1 MRSYL
6 WNKFWPILQIL
17 LLVSGTCYAN
27 EAKFKQARQQQREG
41 KYDSAISAYKE
52 YLATPLDEDN
62 ITDEEL
68 FLYTEALTQLM
79 NTYQSKGDTE
89 GCIVALQEVFDLS
102 PILQKQCIRDYYSVL
117 GYALSRTERMAE
129 AEMTMLRAL
138 SMTLHRATPER
149 YFRDYAYAAA
159 IFYSNPDYQSEVI
172 NWCEEALHQAELS
185 ENSNGAQY
193 VKTLLGSIYKRNGHL
208 NSALN
213 LFNQSKDEAQ
223 RRNDDLGV
231 LNSLHALTDLF
242 LYWNIPEYAN
252 RYATEAVKVEKRMTA
267 QNPMIS
273 AQTYINKGRTLQQLG
288 EQDSVTFYTEQAR
301 RLCQTLPYNS
311 GMVDVDLL
319 NGSYL
324 TDRGGDSVQYGIEE
338 LIRVTEQGTTTNRAK
353 AYHQLAQ
360 TYLRY
365 GEESMAERAL
375 DSLYALLNYG
385 GTPIYIRLEY
395 EPILNHYQRSN
406 DHQRYQQFTQ
416 LMIQE
421 QNVFNEKSLRYN
433 TVESIVN
440 LQTIKKNQ
448 ELKFAHLKERHHR
461 QWLLVSILISLAIIA
476 AIVSSLYRQK
486 RAHSIQMKKA
496 NEKFSK
502 LHQELKQTNAEK
514 EKITSEINE
523 FLNDN
528 NNRQEMETL
537 TPFILKES
545 GEVKFRQCFE
555 ILYPLF
561 LHRLR
566 EKVPSIT
573 RREELL
579 SMLIALKQNNK
590 EIAELLAIAPRSV
603 LMLRHRFRQKI
614 GMATE
619 YSLEY
624 FIEELL
630 GVEHTTEKKS
640 DAQEDNK

>member
-1 MRSYL
+1 MRSYF
-6 WNKFWPILQIL
+6 WNKFWPILHIL

-89 GCIVALQEVFDLS
+89 GCVVALQEVFDLS

-185 ENSNGAQY
+185 ENNNGAQY

-223 RRNDDLGV
+223 QRNDDLGV

-252 RYATEAVKVEKRMTA
+252 RYATEAVKVEKRMKA

-319 NGSYL
+319 SGSYL

-395 EPILNHYQRSN
+395 EPILNHYQLSN

-416 LMIQE
+416 LMLQE

-448 ELKFAHLKERHHR
+448 ELKLAHLKERHHR

-476 AIVSSLYRQK
+476 TIVSSLHRQK
-486 RAHSIQMKKA
+486 RAHRIQMKKA
-496 NEKFSK
+496 NEKFSL

-630 GVEHTTEKKS
+630 GVEHTTEQKS

>member
-1 MRSYL
+1 MH
-6 WNKFWPILQIL
+6 IL
-17 LLVSGTCYAN
+17 LLASGTCYAN

-252 RYATEAVKVEKRMTA
+252 RYATEAVKVEKRMKA

-319 NGSYL
+319 SGSYL

-338 LIRVTEQGTTTNRAK
+338 LIRVTKQGTTTNRAK

-416 LMIQE
+416 LMLQE
-421 QNVFNEKSLRYN
+421 QNIFNEKSLRYN

-440 LQTIKKNQ
+440 LHTIKKNQ
-448 ELKFAHLKERHHR
+448 ELKLAHLKERHHR

-476 AIVSSLYRQK
+476 TIVSSLYRQK
-486 RAHSIQMKKA
+486 RAHRIQMKKA
-496 NEKFSK
+496 NEKFSI

-566 EKVPSIT
+566 EKVPAIT

-590 EIAELLAIAPRSV
+590 EISELLAIAPRSV

-614 GMATE
+614 GMSTE
-619 YSLEY
+619 LSLEN

-630 GVEHTTEKKS
+630 GVQQSEKPQNK
-640 DAQEDNK
+640 DN

>member
-1 MRSYL
+1 MHSYL
-6 WNKFWPILQIL
+6 WNKLWPILHIL
-17 LLVSGTCYAN
+17 LLASGTCYAN

-252 RYATEAVKVEKRMTA
+252 RYATEAVKVEKRMKA

-319 NGSYL
+319 SGSYL

-338 LIRVTEQGTTTNRAK
+338 LIRVTKQGTTTNRAK

-360 TYLRY
+360 TYLQY
-365 GEESMAERAL
+365 GEESMAESAL

-416 LMIQE
+416 LMLQE
-421 QNVFNEKSLRYN
+421 QNIFNEKSLRYN

-440 LQTIKKNQ
+440 LHTIKKNQ
-448 ELKFAHLKERHHR
+448 ELKLAHLKERHHS

-476 AIVSSLYRQK
+476 TIVSSLHRQK
-486 RAHSIQMKKA
+486 RAHRIQMKKA
-496 NEKFSK
+496 NEKFSI

-566 EKVPSIT
+566 EKVPAIT

-590 EIAELLAIAPRSV
+590 EISELLAIAPRSV

-614 GMATE
+614 GMSTE
-619 YSLEY
+619 LSLEN

-630 GVEHTTEKKS
+630 GVQQSEKPQNK
-640 DAQEDNK
+640 DN

>member
-1 MRSYL
+1 
-6 WNKFWPILQIL
+6 
-17 LLVSGTCYAN
+17 
-27 EAKFKQARQQQREG
+27 
-41 KYDSAISAYKE
+41 
-52 YLATPLDEDN
+52 
-62 ITDEEL
+62 
-68 FLYTEALTQLM
+68 
-79 NTYQSKGDTE
+79 
-89 GCIVALQEVFDLS
+89 
-102 PILQKQCIRDYYSVL
+102 
-117 GYALSRTERMAE
+117 
-129 AEMTMLRAL
+129 ML
-138 SMTLHRATPER
+138 
-149 YFRDYAYAAA
+149 
-159 IFYSNPDYQSEVI
+159 
-172 NWCEEALHQAELS
+172 
-185 ENSNGAQY
+185 
-193 VKTLLGSIYKRNGHL
+193 
-208 NSALN
+208 
-213 LFNQSKDEAQ
+213 
-223 RRNDDLGV
+223 
-231 LNSLHALTDLF
+231 
-242 LYWNIPEYAN
+242 
-252 RYATEAVKVEKRMTA
+252 
-267 QNPMIS
+267 
-273 AQTYINKGRTLQQLG
+273 
-288 EQDSVTFYTEQAR
+288 
-301 RLCQTLPYNS
+301 
-311 GMVDVDLL
+311 
-319 NGSYL
+319 
-324 TDRGGDSVQYGIEE
+324 
-338 LIRVTEQGTTTNRAK
+338 
-353 AYHQLAQ
+353 
-360 TYLRY
+360 
-365 GEESMAERAL
+365 
-375 DSLYALLNYG
+375 
-385 GTPIYIRLEY
+385 
-395 EPILNHYQRSN
+395 
-406 DHQRYQQFTQ
+406 
-416 LMIQE
+416 QE
-421 QNVFNEKSLRYN
+421 QNVFNEKSLKYN

-440 LQTIKKNQ
+440 LHTIKKNQ
-448 ELKFAHLKERHHR
+448 ELKLAHLKERHHR
-461 QWLLVSILISLAIIA
+461 QWFLVSILISLAIIA

-630 GVEHTTEKKS
+630 GVEHTTDQKS

>member
-1 MRSYL
+1 MRSYF
-6 WNKFWPILQIL
+6 WNKFWPILHIL
-17 LLVSGTCYAN
+17 LLASGTCYAN

-223 RRNDDLGV
+223 QRNDDLGV

-252 RYATEAVKVEKRMTA
+252 RYATEAVKVDKRMKA

-319 NGSYL
+319 SGSYL

-360 TYLRY
+360 TYLRC

-395 EPILNHYQRSN
+395 EPILNHYQLCN

-416 LMIQE
+416 LMLQE
-421 QNVFNEKSLRYN
+421 QNVFNEKSLKYN

-440 LQTIKKNQ
+440 LQTIKKHQ
-448 ELKFAHLKERHHR
+448 ELKLAHLKERHHR

-476 AIVSSLYRQK
+476 TIVSSLHRQK

-496 NEKFSK
+496 NEKFSL

-630 GVEHTTEKKS
+630 GVQQSENPQNK
-640 DAQEDNK
+640 DN

>member
-1 MRSYL
+1 
-6 WNKFWPILQIL
+6 
-17 LLVSGTCYAN
+17 
-27 EAKFKQARQQQREG
+27 
-41 KYDSAISAYKE
+41 
-52 YLATPLDEDN
+52 
-62 ITDEEL
+62 
-68 FLYTEALTQLM
+68 
-79 NTYQSKGDTE
+79 
-89 GCIVALQEVFDLS
+89 
-102 PILQKQCIRDYYSVL
+102 
-117 GYALSRTERMAE
+117 
-129 AEMTMLRAL
+129 
-138 SMTLHRATPER
+138 
-149 YFRDYAYAAA
+149 
-159 IFYSNPDYQSEVI
+159 
-172 NWCEEALHQAELS
+172 
-185 ENSNGAQY
+185 
-193 VKTLLGSIYKRNGHL
+193 
-208 NSALN
+208 
-213 LFNQSKDEAQ
+213 
-223 RRNDDLGV
+223 LGV

-319 NGSYL
+319 SGSYL

-395 EPILNHYQRSN
+395 EPILNHYQLSN

-416 LMIQE
+416 LMLQE
-421 QNVFNEKSLRYN
+421 QNVFNEKSLKYN

-448 ELKFAHLKERHHR
+448 ELKLAHLKERHHR
-461 QWLLVSILISLAIIA
+461 QWFLVSILISLAIIA

-630 GVEHTTEKKS
+630 GVEHTTDQKS

>member
-6 WNKFWPILQIL
+6 WNKFWPILHIL
-17 LLVSGTCYAN
+17 ILVSGTCYAN

-89 GCIVALQEVFDLS
+89 GCVVALQEVFDLS

-185 ENSNGAQY
+185 ENNNGAQY

-223 RRNDDLGV
+223 QRNDDLGV

-319 NGSYL
+319 SGSYL

-365 GEESMAERAL
+365 GEEIMAERAL

-448 ELKFAHLKERHHR
+448 ELKLAHLKERHHR

-476 AIVSSLYRQK
+476 AIVSSLHRQK
-486 RAHSIQMKKA
+486 RAHRIQMKKA

-630 GVEHTTEKKS
+630 GVEHTTEQKS

>member
-17 LLVSGTCYAN
+17 LLASGTCYAN

-252 RYATEAVKVEKRMTA
+252 RYATEAIKVEKRMKA

-319 NGSYL
+319 SGSYL

-395 EPILNHYQRSN
+395 EPILNHYQLSN

-416 LMIQE
+416 LMLQE
-421 QNVFNEKSLRYN
+421 QNVFNEKSLKYN

-440 LQTIKKNQ
+440 LHTIKKNQ
-448 ELKFAHLKERHHR
+448 ELKLAHLKERHHR

-555 ILYPLF
+555 LLHPLF
-561 LHRLR
+561 LHHLR
-566 EKVPSIT
+566 EKVPAIT

-590 EIAELLAIAPRSV
+590 EISELLAIAPRSV

-630 GVEHTTEKKS
+630 GVEHTTEQKPYT
-640 DAQEDNK
+640 QEDNK